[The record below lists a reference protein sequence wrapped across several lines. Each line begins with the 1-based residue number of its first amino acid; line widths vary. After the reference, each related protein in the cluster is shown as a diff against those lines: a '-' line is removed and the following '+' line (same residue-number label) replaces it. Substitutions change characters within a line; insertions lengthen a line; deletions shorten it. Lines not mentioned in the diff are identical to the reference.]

1 MKYKDGEAL
10 NLNAVAE
17 TPQAGQK
24 ISKKKLVTL
33 LRLSYDLL
41 GKDQV
46 AGIVALIEKMVL
58 AKQNG
63 ENLTV
68 SFRDWNE
75 DGTRR
80 F

>member
-1 MKYKDGEAL
+1 MKYKDREAM
-10 NLNAVAE
+10 NLNTVAE

-41 GKDQV
+41 DKDQV

-63 ENLTV
+63 EKLTV
-68 SFRDWNE
+68 AFRDWNE

>member
-1 MKYKDGEAL
+1 MNYKDGEVM
-10 NLNAVAE
+10 NLNHISEVVKIGE
-17 TPQAGQK
+17 K
-24 ISKKKLVTL
+24 ISKKHFLSL
-33 LRLSYDLL
+33 LKKAYNFL

-46 AGIVALIEKMVL
+46 ASIMVLVEKML
-58 AKQNG
+58 IAKSNG
-63 ENLTV
+63 EKLTP